1 MISNSLSPYTNEGSS
16 GEYVVKAIASPI
28 LIEIKISPINSKVRF
43 FKKFV
48 KLFKK
53 LVFITN
59 RLRTFY
65 HFYESEKNF
74 NMTKQRICIVGDG
87 LSGLMTALTLN
98 KLKGL
103 EVHLISRKN
112 ELSKDRRTTAIS
124 ASNYEFF
131 NEVVDKLDKNLFWP
145 SKKINLFYE
154 TKEQKINFLNF
165 NEDTKNLMYVF
176 ENNKIKEILIKE
188 IKKKKI
194 KTLQKNINKLKDI
207 DEYDMKILCLGR
219 SSKIYQSIVEKRSLN
234 KDYKEIAITGYVKHN
249 LKNLNTA
256 QYFLKDGP
264 LAILPFSKN
273 NFSFVWS
280 VDKEFKKK
288 DINSVVKSKICE
300 VLKTKKIRISNQQSY
315 PLTLNL
321 KRTYYKNDILILG
334 EGLHT
339 VHPVAGQ
346 GFNLVLR
353 DIYKL
358 QEILKYYIKLGMSLK
373 STAAL
378 EDFTSKRKS
387 ENIITGIGIDLTHS
401 FFKQNKLL
409 DPFKETILKNISK
422 NNTLK
427 KISKFIS
434 NQGLSI

>member
-1 MISNSLSPYTNEGSS
+1 M
-16 GEYVVKAIASPI
+16 
-28 LIEIKISPINSKVRF
+28 R
-43 FKKFV
+43 
-48 KLFKK
+48 
-53 LVFITN
+53 
-59 RLRTFY
+59 
-65 HFYESEKNF
+65 
-74 NMTKQRICIVGDG
+74 KQRICIVGDG
-87 LSGLMTALTLN
+87 LAGLVTALALN
-98 KLKGL
+98 KLEGL
-103 EVHLISRKN
+103 EVHLISKN
-112 ELSKDRRTTAIS
+112 NKHSKDRRTTAIS

-131 NEVVDKLDKNLFWP
+131 YNVIGKLDKKLFWP
-145 SKKINLFYE
+145 SKMINLFYE
-154 TKEQKINFLNF
+154 TKDKNMNFLNF

-176 ENNKIKEILIKE
+176 ENDKIKEILTKE

-194 KTLQKNINKLKDI
+194 KTLQKNINELKDL
-207 DEYDMKILCLGR
+207 DSYDMKILCLGR
-219 SSKIYQSIVEKRSLN
+219 SSKIYQKIVDKRSLN
-234 KDYKEIAITGYVKHN
+234 KDYKEIAVTGYVKHN

-280 VDKEFKKK
+280 VDKEFPNK

-300 VLKTKKIRISNQQSY
+300 VLKTKKIQISNQQSY
-315 PLTLNL
+315 PLSLNL

-334 EGLHT
+334 EGLHS

-353 DIYKL
+353 DINKL
-358 QEILKYYIKLGMSLK
+358 QDIFKYYTRLGMSLK
-373 STAAL
+373 STPAL
-378 EDFTSKRKS
+378 EEFTNNRKS
-387 ENIITGIGIDLTHS
+387 ENIITGIGIDLTHN

>member
-1 MISNSLSPYTNEGSS
+1 M
-16 GEYVVKAIASPI
+16 
-28 LIEIKISPINSKVRF
+28 
-43 FKKFV
+43 KK
-48 KLFKK
+48 
-53 LVFITN
+53 
-59 RLRTFY
+59 
-65 HFYESEKNF
+65 
-74 NMTKQRICIVGDG
+74 QGICIVGDG
-87 LSGLMTALTLN
+87 LSGLMTALALN
-98 KLKGL
+98 KLEGL
-103 EVHLISRKN
+103 EVHLISKDN
-112 ELSKDRRTTAIS
+112 KHSKDRRTTAIS
-124 ASNYEFF
+124 ASNYVFF
-131 NEVVDKLDKNLFWP
+131 KNIIGKFDKKLFWP
-145 SKKINLFYE
+145 SKKIDLFYE
-154 TKEQKINFLNF
+154 TKGKNMKFLNF

-176 ENNKIKEILIKE
+176 ENDKIKEILIKE

-194 KTLQKNINKLKDI
+194 KTLQKNINELKDL
-207 DEYDMKILCLGR
+207 DSYDMKILCLGR
-219 SSKIYQSIVEKRSLN
+219 SSNIYQSIVDKRSLN
-234 KDYKEIAITGYVKHN
+234 KDYKEIAITGYVKHE

-264 LAILPFSKN
+264 LAILPFSNN

-280 VDKEFKKK
+280 VDIKFIKK

-300 VLKTKKIRISNQQSY
+300 VLKTKKIQISNQQSY
-315 PLTLNL
+315 PLSLNL

-334 EGLHT
+334 EGLHS

-353 DIYKL
+353 DINKL
-358 QEILKYYIKLGMSLK
+358 QDIFKYYTRLGMSLK
-373 STAAL
+373 NTPAL
-378 EDFTSKRKS
+378 EEFTNNRKS
-387 ENIITGIGIDLTHS
+387 DNIITVIGIDVTHK